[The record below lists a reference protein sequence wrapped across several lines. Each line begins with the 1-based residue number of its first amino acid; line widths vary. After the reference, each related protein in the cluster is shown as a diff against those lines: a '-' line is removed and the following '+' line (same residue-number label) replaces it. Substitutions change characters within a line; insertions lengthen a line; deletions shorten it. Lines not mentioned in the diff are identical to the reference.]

1 MKSWF
6 GCTPADDWVSMGV
19 FSDGSYGTP
28 EGVMFSFPVT
38 TKEGRWSIV
47 QVGSFSFAIIPLIN
61 KIAMLNRV
69 PLIVSRD
76 GYFFEEL

>member
-6 GCTPADDWVSMGV
+6 GCSPADDWVSMGV

-38 TKEGRWSIV
+38 TKEGRWAIV
-47 QVGSFSFAIIPLIN
+47 QVRLSSSLTLFL
-61 KIAMLNRV
+61 
-69 PLIVSRD
+69 
-76 GYFFEEL
+76 